1 MYFCVHSLRRLRRLR
16 VSDATDARMNRV
28 DEGAT
33 PAQNSVYPT
42 LWNLPCAIHR
52 PILCRLCARLGRNFC
67 VHSLRRLRRLRV
79 SDATDARMNRVDEG
93 ATPAQNSVYPTLWNL
108 PCAIHRPI
116 LCRLCARLGRNFCV
130 HSLRRLRRLRVSDAT
145 DARMNRVDE
154 GATTA
159 QNFGITRLQRN
170 SRASFIVRML
180 CRAALSS
187 GYLRPK

>member
-1 MYFCVHSLRRLRRLR
+1 MTRPR
-16 VSDATDARMNRV
+16 V
-28 DEGAT
+28 
-33 PAQNSVYPT
+33 
-42 LWNLPCAIHR
+42 IHR

-93 ATPAQNSVYPTLWNL
+93 ATTAQNFGITRLQRNSRASFIV
-108 PCAIHRPI
+108 RM